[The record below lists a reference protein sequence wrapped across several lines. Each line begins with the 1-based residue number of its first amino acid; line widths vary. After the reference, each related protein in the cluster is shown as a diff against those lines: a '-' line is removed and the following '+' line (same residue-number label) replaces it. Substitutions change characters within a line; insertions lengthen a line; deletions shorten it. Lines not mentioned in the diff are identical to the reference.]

1 VMSRLKAW
9 EGALAAVDDSFDG
22 WYLSPEFRTFSL
34 ASDEISL
41 QFLDALVRSRT
52 FWERLGGSSKGIGA
66 RKERVS
72 SQRFLEQMIWLPPRA
87 EQDAITRLLG
97 TESALTRQA
106 LRRVAR
112 LAGLREA
119 VLNEVFAA
127 LA

>member
-1 VMSRLKAW
+1 MSRLKAR
-9 EGALAAVDDSFDG
+9 EGALAVVDDSFDG

-34 ASDEISL
+34 TSDEVDL
-41 QFLDALVRSRT
+41 EYLDCLVRAKI

-72 SQRFLEQMIWLPPRA
+72 SQRFLEQAIWLPPRSEQAVITRTLKA
-87 EQDAITRLLG
+87 EQ
-97 TESALTRQA
+97 ALTQQA
-106 LRRVAR
+106 RRRVVW

-119 VLNEVFAA
+119 ALNQAFAA